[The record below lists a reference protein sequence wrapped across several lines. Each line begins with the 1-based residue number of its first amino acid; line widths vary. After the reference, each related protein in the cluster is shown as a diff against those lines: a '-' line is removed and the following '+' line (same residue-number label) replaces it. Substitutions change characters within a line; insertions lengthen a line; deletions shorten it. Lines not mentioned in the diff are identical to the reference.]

1 LSRRVVSTK
10 ITQYPLLY
18 VSENIASKPPDV
30 CRAEVLN
37 LDQGTGMS
45 LESTQPQPRLRQ
57 AEDELMEC
65 KAKAAGK
72 WTKKERTVQATGM
85 FDV

>member
-1 LSRRVVSTK
+1 
-10 ITQYPLLY
+10 
-18 VSENIASKPPDV
+18 
-30 CRAEVLN
+30 
-37 LDQGTGMS
+37 MS